1 MPTLWLCF
9 FLVLAPLEP
18 PRPCA
23 ATVVLMTEFD
33 GYYAVYWNGRLRGQ
47 GRFVTNASIGAAV
60 LQPEPSGLPPV
71 GLCVGPVADRNELRS
86 RDRAGKTVLHRSY
99 SRREVPELLLVYKN
113 GPIWSVTSRKGPMML
128 E

>member
-1 MPTLWLCF
+1 MPSLWFVLL
-9 FLVLAPLEP
+9 LVLVPPEP

-47 GRFVTNASIGAAV
+47 GHFVTSRSLGAAQLNSAAWDDV
-60 LQPEPSGLPPV
+60 NI
-71 GLCVGPVADRNELRS
+71 GLCVGPVADHNELLI
-86 RDRAGKTVLHRSY
+86 RDRAGQTVLRRSY
-99 SRREVPELLLVYKN
+99 RKREVPELLLVYKDDRT
-113 GPIWSVTSRKGPMML
+113 WYVTSRQGPMRL